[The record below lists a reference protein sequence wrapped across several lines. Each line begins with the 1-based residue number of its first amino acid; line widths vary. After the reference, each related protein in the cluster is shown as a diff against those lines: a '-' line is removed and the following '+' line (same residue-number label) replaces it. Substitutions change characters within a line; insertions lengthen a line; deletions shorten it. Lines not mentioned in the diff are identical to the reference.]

1 MVDQLKKEKDIKRIN
16 VSQAAGD
23 LIEVIFFLFLYS
35 SCIFAIEQ
43 QDNHSSVD
51 VILI

>member
-23 LIEVIFFLFLYS
+23 LIEVVFFLFLYS
-35 SCIFAIEQ
+35 SCIFEQ

-51 VILI
+51 MILI

>member
-23 LIEVIFFLFLYS
+23 LIEVLFSILTFLIYNYHDEPTS
-35 SCIFAIEQ
+35 
-43 QDNHSSVD
+43 
-51 VILI
+51 